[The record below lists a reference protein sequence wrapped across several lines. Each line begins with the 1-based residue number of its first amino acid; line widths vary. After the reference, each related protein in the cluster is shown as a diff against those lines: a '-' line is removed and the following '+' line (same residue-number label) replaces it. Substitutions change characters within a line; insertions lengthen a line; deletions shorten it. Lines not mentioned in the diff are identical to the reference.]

1 MTGNGSGDVNEQTS
15 LLLDGPLKHVRAA
28 ALAAALVPLASVVS
42 TPAMAQE
49 GPSCFSAGAIGDF
62 VWNDLNKN
70 GVQDAGEPGIDK
82 ALVTLKWTVEA
93 MPYETTVETN
103 EYGIYSFGGD
113 WCPGTYRVEVQIP
126 SGYQVSPNGVG
137 DPEFDSNG
145 EPDKEKVFAI
155 VELPNPAL
163 PNMTIDFGFYKGMT
177 QPGTGTPGYWKNHP
191 EAWPEAGITVGGR
204 YYPKELAIEMM
215 SYGGSDKA
223 YTMFN
228 SLVSAM
234 LNVRIGN
241 DSSCVASTITAADAW
256 MGTYAFKSTGKVAA
270 SSYAW
275 KVGEPH
281 HRLMDNYNNGGLCA
295 PHRE

>member
-1 MTGNGSGDVNEQTS
+1 MTGNEQGDVKEQSS

-28 ALAAALVPLASVVS
+28 ALAAALVPLASVVA
-42 TPAMAQE
+42 TPAMAQQ
-49 GPSCFSAGAIGDF
+49 GCSGGATIGDY

-70 GVQDAGEPGIDK
+70 GVQESGEPGMK
-82 ALVTLKWTVEA
+82 AVVTLKWTVDA
-93 MPYETTVETN
+93 MPQELTVESN
-103 EYGIYSFGGD
+103 DDGLYDLGGS
-113 WCPGTYRVEVQIP
+113 WCAGTYRVEVRIP
-126 SGYQVSPNGVG
+126 NGYQVSPKYAG
-137 DPEFDSNG
+137 DPQSDSNG
-145 EPDKEKVFAI
+145 EPDNAGNVYET
-155 VELPNPAL
+155 VELLNSFDPNT
-163 PNMTIDFGFYKGMT
+163 TIDFGFYQGVQ

-191 EAWPEAGITVGGR
+191 EAWPETGITVGGR

-215 SYGGSDKA
+215 NYGGSDKA

-241 DSSCVASTITAADAW
+241 DSSCVASTIAAADAW
-256 MGTYAFKSTGKVAA
+256 MGQYAFKSTGKVAA

-295 PHRE
+295 PHRD